1 MSRAHF
7 EEHVRRD
14 DIELI
19 GVEAVKELLGISP

>member
-7 EEHVRRD
+7 EQHVRRD

-19 GVEAVKELLGISP
+19 GVEPVRELLGI